1 MNYGIF
7 CIISKYEIYFSR
19 LVFGQ
24 MVKDDPPPLQKK
36 KKKKKKRRKV
46 MKDNISCNIRCD
58 ITLHRKIKDIL
69 LENKVLL

>member
-1 MNYGIF
+1 
-7 CIISKYEIYFSR
+7 
-19 LVFGQ
+19 
-24 MVKDDPPPLQKK
+24 
-36 KKKKKKRRKV
+36 